1 MHDHG
6 SSDFIAK
13 EPCPKCGS
21 RDNLARYSD
30 GHGYCFGCQHYEPP
44 TGETMTETT
53 TEYRSREADL
63 IDEGVFLPIPAR
75 GLTAET
81 CEFWRYGIADFNG
94 AKVQVANYRINGLT
108 VAQKV
113 RWANKDFRF
122 FGNAKDAGLYGQHL
136 WRDVGKRI
144 VITEGEIDAMS
155 VSQAFG
161 NKWPVVSIP
170 NGAPAAKK
178 ALARSIEWLL
188 KFEEVV
194 LFFDN
199 DEPGLSATSE
209 CALLFPPGK
218 VKLAKLHPKYKD
230 ANDALKVGD
239 TAAIL
244 DAVYGAKEFRPD
256 GILTLSDLRDAILA
270 KPETGFPWFLPK
282 LNEVTY
288 GRRLC
293 ETYGLGAGTGVGKSD
308 FFAQQIL
315 HDLRH
320 LNEPVAA
327 FMLEQPPAETVKRV
341 AGKLA
346 GKTFHV
352 PDGSWV
358 DQDLLDA
365 YEELNGAGKLYLYD
379 SFGATDWTVIK
390 STIRFLAHSH
400 GVRLFYLDHL
410 TALAAAEDDERTAL
424 ERIMAEMASLAK
436 ELKII
441 IHFISHLATPDG
453 TPHEEGGRVMI
464 RHFKGSRSIGFWSH
478 FMFGM
483 ERNQQDPDPKL
494 RSVTTFRVLKDRY
507 TGRGTGTTIYL
518 GYDSAA
524 GLLHELDHDPFAEV
538 DDSNFGAEQ
547 SADQKVGAF

>member
-1 MHDHG
+1 MHHHG

-44 TGETMTETT
+44 TGDGMTATI
-53 TEYRSREADL
+53 EYTSKTADL
-63 IDEGVFLPIPAR
+63 IDEGVIMPIPAR

-81 CEFWRYGIADFNG
+81 CAHWHYGIAQFNG
-94 AKVQVANYRINGLT
+94 ATVQVANYKVNGIT

-122 FGNAKDAGLYGQHL
+122 FGDTKEAGLYGQHL
-136 WRDVGKRI
+136 WRDVGKRV

-155 VSQAFG
+155 VSQCFG
-161 NKWPVVSIP
+161 NKWPVVSVP
-170 NGAPAAKK
+170 NGAHGAKK
-178 ALARSIEWLL
+178 SLARAIEWLN

-194 LFFDN
+194 LFFDS
-199 DEPGLSATSE
+199 DEPGIAATQE

-230 ANDALKVGD
+230 ASDALKVGD

-256 GILTLSDLRDAILA
+256 GILTLSDLRDAVLA
-270 KPETGFPWFLPK
+270 KPEQGYPWFLPK

-293 ETYGLGAGTGVGKSD
+293 ETYGFGAGTGVGKSD
-308 FFAQQIL
+308 LFAQQIL

-320 LNEPVAA
+320 LGEPVAA

-341 AGKLA
+341 SGKLA

-352 PDGSWV
+352 PDGSWT
-358 DQDLLDA
+358 DADLLAA
-365 YEELNGAGKLYLYD
+365 YDELNASGKFYLYD
-379 SFGATDWTVIK
+379 SFGATDWNVIK
-390 STIRFLAHSH
+390 STIRFLAHNH
-400 GVRLFYLDHL
+400 GVKLFYLDHL
-410 TALAAAEDDERTAL
+410 TALAANEDDERTAL

-441 IHFISHLATPDG
+441 IHFISHLSTPDG

-464 RHFKGSRSIGFWSH
+464 RHFKGSRAIGFWSH
-478 FMFGM
+478 FMFGL
-483 ERNQQDPDPKL
+483 ERDQQHEDPKL
-494 RSVTTFRVLKDRY
+494 RQVTTFRVLKDRY

-524 GLLHELDHDPFAEV
+524 GLLYQMDHDPFAEV
-538 DDSNFGAEQ
+538 DDSGFSGPEQ
-547 SADQKVGAF
+547 TADQRVGAF

>member
-1 MHDHG
+1 
-6 SSDFIAK
+6 
-13 EPCPKCGS
+13 
-21 RDNLARYSD
+21 
-30 GHGYCFGCQHYEPP
+30 
-44 TGETMTETT
+44 MTETVPIAQPA
-53 TEYRSREADL
+53 EL
-63 IDEGVFLPIPAR
+63 IDEGVFVPIPVR
-75 GLTAET
+75 GLTADTCVFWSYGVTQFHGET
-81 CEFWRYGIADFNG
+81 
-94 AKVQVANYRINGLT
+94 VQVANYKVNGVT
-108 VAQKV
+108 VAQKL

-122 FGNAKDAGLYGQHL
+122 LGNTKEAGLYGQHL
-136 WRDVGKRI
+136 FRDVGKRV

-161 NKWPVVSIP
+161 NKWPVVSVP
-170 NGAPAAKK
+170 NGAQGAKK
-178 ALARSIEWLL
+178 SLSLQLPWLL

-194 LFFDN
+194 IMFDN
-199 DEPGLSATSE
+199 DEPGLKAARE
-209 CALLFPPGK
+209 CAFLFPPGK
-218 VKLAKLHPKYKD
+218 AKMAKLHDKYKD
-230 ANDALKVGD
+230 ANDALRVGD

-256 GILTLSDLRDAILA
+256 GILTLPDLRDAILA
-270 KPETGFPWFLPK
+270 KPETGYSWFLPK
-282 LNEVTY
+282 LNEVSY

-293 ETYGLGAGTGVGKSD
+293 ETYGIGAGTGVGKSD

-320 LNEPVAA
+320 LREPVAA

-352 PDGSWV
+352 PDGSWT
-358 DQDLLDA
+358 DEDLLTA
-365 YEELNGAGKLYLYD
+365 YEELNGSGKLYLYD
-379 SFGATDWTVIK
+379 SFGATDWEVIR
-390 STIRFLAHSH
+390 STIRFLAHSQ
-400 GVRLFYLDHL
+400 GVKLFYLDHL

-424 ERIMAEMASLAK
+424 ERIMAEMSSLAK

-478 FMFGM
+478 FMFGL

-524 GLLHELDHDPFAEV
+524 GLLYELDHDPFAEV
-538 DDSNFGAEQ
+538 DDSGFGAEQ
-547 SADQKVGAF
+547 SADQQVGAF